1 MSLDPNLS
9 GKRLAKVTK
18 QLVRE
23 EEDNQKIS
31 NFQQL
36 EKQGHMY
43 RCSPAEGA
51 RVWAKA
57 LEAVCDEH
65 LKCCRHVAPQHQPPS
80 VEEA

>member
-1 MSLDPNLS
+1 MSLDPNFS

-23 EEDNQKIS
+23 EEDNKKIS

-36 EKQGHMY
+36 EKHGHMY

-51 RVWAKA
+51 RVC
-57 LEAVCDEH
+57 E
-65 LKCCRHVAPQHQPPS
+65 S
-80 VEEA
+80 T